1 MNANLRAP
9 TAFSGMLVFIF
20 GTILWMVS
28 ERPEFRS
35 EQGVSPT
42 GQTLAVLGQG
52 STGLG
57 AAWLGYRGI
66 NAVREQNRRERGTP
80 KPGPAERSDGNTNDE
95 Q

>member
-1 MNANLRAP
+1 MITHLRAP

-57 AAWLGYRGI
+57 AAWLGYRGM
-66 NAVREQNRRERGTP
+66 NAVREQNRSERGMP
-80 KPGPAERSDGNTNDE
+80 KPDPGERSDGSTHD
-95 Q
+95 